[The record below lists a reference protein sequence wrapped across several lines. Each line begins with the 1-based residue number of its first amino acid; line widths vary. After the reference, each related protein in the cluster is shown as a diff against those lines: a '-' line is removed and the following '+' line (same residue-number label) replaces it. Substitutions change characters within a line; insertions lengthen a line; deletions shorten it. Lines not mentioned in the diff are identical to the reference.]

1 MKIMG
6 GKQGLTCANGKC
18 EYLLEGSADRIKFP
32 DKRKIKKKLVHLG
45 ECAQR
50 KPKLN

>member
-1 MKIMG
+1 MG

-18 EYLLEGSADRIKFP
+18 GYLLEGSADRIKFP
-32 DKRKIKKKLVHLG
+32 DKRKIKKKKKLVDLG